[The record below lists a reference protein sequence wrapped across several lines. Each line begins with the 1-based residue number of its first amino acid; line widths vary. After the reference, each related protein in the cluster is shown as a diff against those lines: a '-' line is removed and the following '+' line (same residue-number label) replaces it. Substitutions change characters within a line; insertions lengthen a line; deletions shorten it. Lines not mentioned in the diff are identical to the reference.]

1 MSSREA
7 SQLRLEIQP
16 SFMSV
21 FSGAS
26 GVEPSP
32 PQFLHQSRISMNS
45 CVSNLHVPV
54 SRSTNRPI
62 QKAAV
67 SPKRFSGVFHES
79 TGTQPDGIFSR
90 AVSKSSSVTPGL
102 SIKFDGMISVST
114 RTVSGST

>member
-26 GVEPSP
+26 GVDPSP
-32 PQFLHQSRISMNS
+32 PQFLHQSRMLINS
-45 CVSNLHVPV
+45 CVSKLQVPF
-54 SRSTNRPI
+54 SRSVNRPM

-67 SPKRFSGVFHES
+67 SPKRFPGVFHES
-79 TGTQPDGIFSR
+79 TGTQSSGIFSR